1 MTENE
6 RKLLEIIRENDDP
19 ESLLI
24 AVDVILKHLTQ
35 LGSFE
40 GQAPAAHLV
49 PF

>member
-19 ESLLI
+19 ESLMI

-35 LGSFE
+35 HGSSE
-40 GQAPAAHLV
+40 GQAPADPLV
-49 PF
+49 LF

>member
-19 ESLLI
+19 ESLMI

-35 LGSFE
+35 QGSSE
-40 GQAPAAHLV
+40 GQAPADPLV
-49 PF
+49 LF